1 MKINEVAQPSTKAIF
16 ESLKS
21 DSNHSFSESTLMK
34 IAESVSR
41 NQIAE
46 TMSVESFLK
55 KLDEW

>member
-1 MKINEVAQPSTKAIF
+1 
-16 ESLKS
+16 
-21 DSNHSFSESTLMK
+21 MK